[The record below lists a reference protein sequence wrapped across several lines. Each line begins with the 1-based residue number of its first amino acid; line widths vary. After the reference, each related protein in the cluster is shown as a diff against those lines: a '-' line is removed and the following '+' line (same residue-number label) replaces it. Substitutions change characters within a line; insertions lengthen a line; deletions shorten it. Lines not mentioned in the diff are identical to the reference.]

1 MKKVIISTGGT
12 GGHIYPALSV
22 ARELKKKEVD
32 ILFIGSKYRMEKEIV
47 PDAGYKF
54 IGLDIKPFNNFKSIY
69 RLIKS
74 FFKSLMLV
82 LREKPDAIIGFGNY
96 TMVPVILVALL
107 LRKKVY
113 LQEQNCKYG
122 SANNLFYKFVNKT
135 FLAFDKTYEESPIKY
150 QNKLE
155 VLGNPLRD
163 KFYYLDREEERKKL
177 KLQENEKMLLIT
189 GGSLGAKSINEAVL
203 KHWQKLYK
211 TPGIRIYWATG
222 KQHFEEINNQI
233 NQLKANDIIKPYFE
247 NMAEIMCAA
256 DLVLC
261 RAGAL
266 TISELIQLEKP
277 SILIPYNYV
286 GQNSNAKILEEREAT
301 VIFSNEHVKEAI
313 DASILILNNT
323 EKLNLMKS
331 RLKTLKKG
339 KSAEKI
345 VEALD
350 IWRNN

>member
-1 MKKVIISTGGT
+1 MKKVILTTGGT

-22 ARELKKKEVD
+22 AEELKKKEVD
-32 ILFIGSKYRMEKEIV
+32 ILFVGSKYRMEKEIV
-47 PDAGYKF
+47 PEAGYKF
-54 IGLDIKPFNNFKSIY
+54 IGLDIKPFNNFRSIY
-69 RLIKS
+69 RLMKSFIKS
-74 FFKSLMLV
+74 LILIIK
-82 LREKPDAIIGFGNY
+82 EKPDAIIGFGNY
-96 TMVPVILVALL
+96 TMVPVILAGFLMR
-107 LRKKVY
+107 RKIY

-122 SANNLFYKFVNKT
+122 AANNFFYKFANKT
-135 FLAFDKTYEESPIKY
+135 FLAFDKTFEESPIKY
-150 QNKLE
+150 QTKLE

-177 KLQENEKMLLIT
+177 KLQENERMLLIT
-189 GGSLGAKSINEAVL
+189 GGSLGAKSINDAVL
-203 KHWQKLYK
+203 ENWQKFYK
-211 TPGIRIYWATG
+211 TPGLRIYWATG
-222 KQHFEEINNQI
+222 RKHFEEINNQI

-256 DLVLC
+256 DLLMC

-301 VIFSNEHVKEAI
+301 VIINNEHVDKAI
-313 DASILILNNT
+313 DKSISIIT
-323 EKLNLMKS
+323 DVEKLNLMKS

-339 KSAEKI
+339 KSAKKI
-345 VEALD
+345 VEAID
-350 IWRNN
+350 IWRNK